1 METLEVV
8 QTFTRRGEEDR
19 STRHATHGKRG
30 TASGITIE
38 LGEHDSGETNTV
50 TECGRGIDRI
60 LTNHGVKD
68 KHDFVRIDGLAN
80 SDRLIH
86 HLLIDTQTAR
96 GIDDHNIDAMSDR
109 IIQTGTSHLNRI
121 TDTITRFGCPHLNAR
136 ALTDNLKLADS
147 IGALKVRGNKQN
159 ALSLFAQPL
168 TKLSGQSRLTCT
180 LQTCEHENCR
190 ASLGK
195 MQLSGFATQ
204 DLNKFIVNN
213 ADNLLTGVERAGA
226 SRSIGL
232 LANLSGE
239 LTNDRKGDVGIDQGT
254 TNLANSLIDIRFR
267 QDSARTEPLKGGGQ
281 TIRKIRESHCDY
293 SSRAQFL
300 NN

>member
-1 METLEVV
+1 MN
-8 QTFTRRGEEDR
+8 RI
-19 STRHATHGKRG
+19 A
-30 TASGITIE
+30 
-38 LGEHDSGETNTV
+38 NTV
-50 TECGRGIDRI
+50 
-60 LTNHGVKD
+60 
-68 KHDFVRIDGLAN
+68 
-80 SDRLIH
+80 
-86 HLLIDTQTAR
+86 
-96 GIDDHNIDAMSDR
+96 
-109 IIQTGTSHLNRI
+109 
-121 TDTITRFGCPHLNAR
+121 TRFGCPHLNAR

-147 IGALKVRGNKQN
+147 IGTLKVRGYKQN

-180 LQTCEHENCR
+180 LQTREHENCR

-204 DLNKFIVNN
+204 DLNKFIMNN
-213 ADNLLTGVERAGA
+213 ADNLLTGVKRAGT
-226 SRSIGL
+226 SCSIGL

-239 LTNDRKGDVGIDQGT
+239 LTNDRKGNVSIDQGT

-267 QDSARTEPLKGGGQ
+267 QNSTRTEPLKGRGQ

-293 SSRAQFL
+293 SSRAQLL

>member
-1 METLEVV
+1 MW
-8 QTFTRRGEEDR
+8 
-19 STRHATHGKRG
+19 
-30 TASGITIE
+30 
-38 LGEHDSGETNTV
+38 
-50 TECGRGIDRI
+50 
-60 LTNHGVKD
+60 
-68 KHDFVRIDGLAN
+68 IDGLAN

-96 GIDDHNIDAMSDR
+96 GIDNHNIDAVSDR
-109 IIQTGTSHLNRI
+109 IIQTGTCHLNRI
-121 TDTITRFGCPHLNAR
+121 TNTVTRFGCPHLNAR
-136 ALTDNLKLADS
+136 ALTDNLKLANS
-147 IGALKVRGNKQN
+147 IGTLKVRGDKQD
-159 ALSLFAQPL
+159 ALSLFTQPL
-168 TKLSGQSRLTCT
+168 TKFSGQSRLTCT

-204 DLNKFIVNN
+204 DLNKFIMNN
-213 ADNLLTGVERAGA
+213 ADNLLTGVKRAGT
-226 SRSIGL
+226 SCSIGL

-239 LTNDRKGDVGIDQGT
+239 LTNDRKGNVSIDQGT

-267 QDSARTEPLKGGGQ
+267 QNSTRTEPLKGRGQ

-293 SSRAQFL
+293 SSRAQLL